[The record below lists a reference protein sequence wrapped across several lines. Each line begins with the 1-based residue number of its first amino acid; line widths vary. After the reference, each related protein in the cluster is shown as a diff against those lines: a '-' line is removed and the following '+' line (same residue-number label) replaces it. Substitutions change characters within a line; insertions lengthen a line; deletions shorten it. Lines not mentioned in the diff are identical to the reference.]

1 MILSNLP
8 KTKLGKW
15 SVGLQSLFL
24 LSVTI
29 SIILVKV
36 FNVLRF
42 DDRWWDVTAGIAFPA
57 SIIATIFGIIAKRK
71 KDDSL
76 LVLLSVITG
85 LIVILFIFTH
95 SLFIS
100 D

>member
-15 SVGLQSLFL
+15 SVALQGLFL
-24 LSVTI
+24 ISVILSI
-29 SIILVKV
+29 SLVKV
-36 FNVLRF
+36 VNVLRF
-42 DDRWWDVTAGIAFPA
+42 DNHWWDVIAGIAFPA

-71 KDDSL
+71 KDDSI
-76 LVLLSVITG
+76 LVLFSIIIG
-85 LIVILFIFTH
+85 ILILVFILTH

>member
-15 SVGLQSLFL
+15 SVALQGLFL
-24 LSVTI
+24 ISVILSI
-29 SIILVKV
+29 FLVKIIH
-36 FNVLRF
+36 VLRF
-42 DDRWWDVTAGIAFPA
+42 DDHWWDITAVIAFPA
-57 SIIATIFGIIAKRK
+57 SILATITGIIAKKK
-71 KDDSL
+71 KDDSIF
-76 LVLLSVITG
+76 VILSVILG
-85 LIVILFIFTH
+85 LLVIVFIFTH

>member
-15 SVGLQSLFL
+15 SVALQGLFL
-24 LSVTI
+24 ISVILSTF
-29 SIILVKV
+29 LVKV
-36 FNVLRF
+36 INVLRF